1 MSATS
6 PCEARLNSDDDP
18 IELGLHKMRRDA
30 VEFPLIQDSL
40 YVAADYVVMG
50 EMLLLTW
57 VINVICCAIDASET
71 VGVTCN
77 CNGRY
82 LQLVCLLRS
91 RLLAEIKLSL
101 IAAEL
106 NKIAAMV
113 MLLFCFREG
122 CFQLCVDHHD
132 GKRVSCHFNLKGKSS
147 EQVR

>member
-1 MSATS
+1 
-6 PCEARLNSDDDP
+6 
-18 IELGLHKMRRDA
+18 
-30 VEFPLIQDSL
+30 
-40 YVAADYVVMG
+40 MG